1 MKKII
6 KDVLVVE
13 GSNDASYISSLVEA
27 LIVTTNGYEIPN
39 KEIDFLKHLPNGK
52 KVLILTDS
60 DKAGGEIRKR
70 LNDKLN
76 NLENVY
82 VDINQCNKNN
92 KHGVAECDKNELLKV
107 LKPYMSEGTSQKGL
121 TTNDLVKIGI
131 DTKNKREYIAKELH
145 LGNCNNKTLLKR
157 INYLEI
163 SLQKLDEIYKQ
174 YGN

>member
-1 MKKII
+1 MKKTI

-13 GSNDASYISSLVEA
+13 GAADASYISSLVEA
-27 LIVTTNGYEIPN
+27 LIVTTNGYEIPD
-39 KEIDFLKHLPNGK
+39 KEIDFLNHLPIGK

-60 DKAGGEIRKR
+60 DKAGGEIRNR
-70 LNDKLN
+70 LNDRLT
-76 NLENVY
+76 NLENIY

-92 KHGVAECDKNELLKV
+92 KHGVAECNKDELLKV
-107 LKPYMSEGTSQKGL
+107 LKPYISETVLQERI
-121 TTNDLVKIGI
+121 TTNDLIKIGI
-131 DTKNKREYIAKELH
+131 DSKDKREYLAKELH

-163 SLQKLDEIYKQ
+163 PLQKLNEIYKK

>member
-6 KDVLVVE
+6 NDVLVVE

-27 LIVTTNGYEIPN
+27 LIVTTNGYEIPD
-39 KEIDFLKHLPNGK
+39 KEIDFLKHLPKGK

-60 DKAGGEIRKR
+60 DKAGGEIRQR
-70 LNDKLN
+70 LNDKLD
-76 NLENVY
+76 NLENIY

-107 LKPYMSEGTSQKGL
+107 LKPYINEGVTQNRL
-121 TTNDLVKIGI
+121 TTNDLVKIGVN
-131 DTKNKREYIAKELH
+131 TKDKRDYLAKELH

-157 INYLEI
+157 INYLGI
-163 SLQKLDEIYKQ
+163 SLQKVNEIYKK